1 MTTTSSDLPYFPA
14 SAPAVFSGP
23 PEPILALVTPVLDA
37 IADLVD
43 RPGADD
49 LRRPTPC
56 TRWDVERLR
65 DHVLGWLQFFAAALE
80 DPERTRP
87 RLDPDAYRLA
97 TDERTAGEVVRAAAL
112 TIEQAVRDGV
122 QQRRVVVSQSV
133 MDGSA
138 LLAMMLGEYLTHG
151 WDLARALGLAWTPSS
166 EACSAALAFS
176 EATVRPEYRG
186 GAAGMF
192 GAEVAVPAD
201 AGALDRMLAFAG
213 RSPRWAVSGR
223 E

>member
-1 MTTTSSDLPYFPA
+1 MTTTADEPPYFP
-14 SAPAVFSGP
+14 STAPAA
-23 PEPILALVTPVLDA
+23 LADAGTAAALLDPVLRQL
-37 IADLVD
+37 ADVVG
-43 RPGADD
+43 RVAPEQSAD
-49 LRRPTPC
+49 PTPC
-56 TRWDVERLR
+56 TRYDVSELR
-65 DHVLGWLQFFAAALE
+65 DHVLGWLQFFAAAVK

-97 TDERTAGEVVRAAAL
+97 TDERTAGEVVRAAAR

-186 GAAGMF
+186 GEAGMF
-192 GAEVAVPAD
+192 GAEVAVPTD
-201 AGALDRMLAFAG
+201 AGALDRMLGFAG
-213 RSPRWAVSGR
+213 RHPRWAASRG
-223 E
+223 

>member
-56 TRWDVERLR
+56 TQWDVERLR

-97 TDERTAGEVVRAAAL
+97 TDERTAGEVVRAAAR

-151 WDLARALGLAWTPSS
+151 WDLRTGPRAGVDPLVRGVLGGAGLLRGHR
-166 EACSAALAFS
+166 SAG
-176 EATVRPEYRG
+176 VPRRRG
-186 GAAGMF
+186 GHVRGRGRGARGRRGPGPHAGVRRPRTPGGPF
-192 GAEVAVPAD
+192 PA
-201 AGALDRMLAFAG
+201 
-213 RSPRWAVSGR
+213 
-223 E
+223 